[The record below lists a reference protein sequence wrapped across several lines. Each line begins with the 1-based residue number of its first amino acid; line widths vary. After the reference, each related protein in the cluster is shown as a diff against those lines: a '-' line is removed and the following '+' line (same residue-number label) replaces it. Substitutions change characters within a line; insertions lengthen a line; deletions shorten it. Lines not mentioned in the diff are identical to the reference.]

1 MEASQRDPV
10 RRAGKGENRSGG
22 YRQHGAATAIDPRMD
37 KGEAGH
43 DPGKRRDMPDRPDQ
57 LAHPSLFQRLGRVV
71 REQAPQ
77 NAPLSEI
84 GMGKTGEDREQAG
97 DGWKQG
103 CHGSLSLA
111 EYPAGRQS

>member
-1 MEASQRDPV
+1 MEAPQRDPV

-22 YRQHGAATAIDPRMD
+22 YCQRRAAAAIDPRMD
-37 KGEAGH
+37 EGQAGH
-43 DPGKRRDMPDRPDQ
+43 EPGERRDMPDRPDQ
-57 LAHPSLFQRLGRVV
+57 LAHSSLFQGLGTVF

-84 GMGKTGEDREQAG
+84 GMGETGEDREQAG
-97 DGWKQG
+97 DDWKQS